1 MIGSII
7 YHPADRPGILSIEE
21 NRSEARIRLKGKAM
35 KRFCH
40 WSAVRSFS
48 MASVIGLALVGA
60 NGQAQVGPTG
70 KTVTVNGTISSA
82 TGSDIT
88 LTTNSGPVV
97 VKFSGETTIRNEV
110 PVKFSDI
117 TSGMYVGATAV
128 KQPDGTF
135 RASRLHIFSEDQ
147 RGTGEG
153 HRPLS
158 SAPQSGSTMTNAN
171 VENVE
176 DVAVQNVKGRMLAL
190 KYKDVEIKV
199 LVPEDT
205 PVVKRV
211 IGDRRLLTAGS
222 TVSASGPPA
231 DDGSMVALQITVRA
245 PAK

>member
-1 MIGSII
+1 
-7 YHPADRPGILSIEE
+7 
-21 NRSEARIRLKGKAM
+21 M
-35 KRFCH
+35 KRFYRLH
-40 WSAVRSFS
+40 VAHVLWLG
-48 MASVIGLALVGA
+48 SVIGLALIAVHA
-60 NGQAQVGPTG
+60 QAQIGPTA
-70 KTVTVNGTISSA
+70 KTVTVNGTISSV

-88 LTTNSGPVV
+88 LTTDSGSIV
-97 VKFSGETTIRNEV
+97 VKFSGDTTIRNEL

-171 VENVE
+171 VETVE
-176 DVAVQNVKGRMLAL
+176 DVAVQNIKGRMLTL
-190 KYKDVEIKV
+190 KYKDGAIKV
-199 LVPEDT
+199 LVPEDA

-222 TVSASGPPA
+222 TVSASGPRA
-231 DDGSMVALQITVRA
+231 EDGSIVALQITVRA
-245 PAK
+245 PIN

>member
-1 MIGSII
+1 
-7 YHPADRPGILSIEE
+7 
-21 NRSEARIRLKGKAM
+21 M
-35 KRFCH
+35 KRFCQLNLM
-40 WSAVRSFS
+40 RRLS
-48 MASVIGLALVGA
+48 MAPVIALAMIGA
-60 NGQAQVGPTG
+60 NAQAQLGPTG
-70 KTVTVNGTISSA
+70 KTVTVNGTIASV

-88 LTTNSGPVV
+88 LTTHSGPVV
-97 VKFSGETTIRNEV
+97 VKFSGDTTVRNEV

-171 VENVE
+171 VETVE
-176 DVAVQNVKGRMLAL
+176 DVAVQNVKGRMVTL
-190 KYKDVEIKV
+190 KYKDGEIKV

-222 TVSASGPPA
+222 TVSANGPRA
-231 DDGSMVALQITVRA
+231 EDGSIVALQITVRA